1 MWYRNVKVAQMGILN
16 LSKHLFQGAE
26 ETIANWVKNDVL
38 INGDLPNMPD
48 QYRGKYVW
56 NDLEVPSWLKGVV
69 RGIDHNVSAGRGA
82 VFNTETRILSVPQ
95 VIDKKTLQIFINRI
109 LHEIRHSVDPRF
121 NKPEVLRQINKQMQ
135 PQIIYRNI
143 LDNFMNTKQ
152 VISSY
157 DQYIIFLYSK
167 YNNLNDARADP
178 SKFLKTINDIK
189 TVISELD
196 FNKAKDA
203 FLAGHDLYVDNTI
216 EHPNQLGDVRGLLS
230 KEFLDGVK
238 QKYYSKM
245 DVQQWKS
252 YLRNTLT
259 NINSPN
265 FEKLSNQIQEISN
278 NDGLSI
284 SYIVKNTK
292 DKNWNKKYLSQ
303 IAGVL
308 GQYEVTNPLSVL
320 VRRENRVV
328 PNNPNAAKNLQTY
341 LTKASQLEQLAA
353 QNLGAW
359 SKFINN
365 PALSKIINKDV
376 LGMLKNIGSG
386 SKSLSQSLRQMPPQS
401 PLWGLL
407 EPALEFG
414 LYQFG
419 LYLENPSA
427 YNLQSQE
434 QSTISQLN
442 TAIAKI
448 LADNKITDKKGYF
461 MQNYGSTLKTLG
473 TMEQSQLLNKFPV
486 MPFNQGLNIMK
497 NIGQK

>member
-1 MWYRNVKVAQMGILN
+1 M
-16 LSKHLFQGAE
+16 
-26 ETIANWVKNDVL
+26 
-38 INGDLPNMPD
+38 
-48 QYRGKYVW
+48 
-56 NDLEVPSWLKGVV
+56 
-69 RGIDHNVSAGRGA
+69 
-82 VFNTETRILSVPQ
+82 
-95 VIDKKTLQIFINRI
+95 
-109 LHEIRHSVDPRF
+109 
-121 NKPEVLRQINKQMQ
+121 
-135 PQIIYRNI
+135 
-143 LDNFMNTKQ
+143 
-152 VISSY
+152 
-157 DQYIIFLYSK
+157 
-167 YNNLNDARADP
+167 
-178 SKFLKTINDIK
+178 
-189 TVISELD
+189 
-196 FNKAKDA
+196 
-203 FLAGHDLYVDNTI
+203 
-216 EHPNQLGDVRGLLS
+216 
-230 KEFLDGVK
+230 DGVK

-328 PNNPNAAKNLQTY
+328 PNNPNAARNLQTY

-353 QNLGAW
+353 RNLGAW

-365 PALSKIINKDV
+365 PALTKIINKDV

-401 PLWGLL
+401 PLCGLL

-427 YNLQSQE
+427 YNSQTPE
-434 QSTISQLN
+434 QSLISQLN
-442 TAIAKI
+442 AKITEI

-461 MQNYGSTLKTLG
+461 MKNYGSYLKTLG
-473 TMEQSQLLNKFPV
+473 SMEQNELLGKFPV
-486 MPFNQGLNIMK
+486 MSLNQGLNIMK

>member
-1 MWYRNVKVAQMGILN
+1 MGILN

-26 ETIANWVKNDVL
+26 KTISNWVKNDVL

-48 QYRGKYVW
+48 QYRGRYVW

-69 RGIDHNVSAGRGA
+69 KGIDHNVSEGRGA
-82 VFNTETRILSVPQ
+82 VFNTETRILSVPK
-95 VIDKKTLQIFINRI
+95 VIEKKTLQIFINRV

-121 NKPEVLRQINKQMQ
+121 NKPEVLKQMNKQMQ

-157 DQYIIFLYSK
+157 DQYIFFLYSK
-167 YNNLNDARADP
+167 YNNLEDARADP
-178 SKFLKTINDIK
+178 SKFFKTINDIK

-196 FNKAKDA
+196 FDKAKNS
-203 FLAGHDLYVDNTI
+203 FLNGHNLYVDNPV

-230 KEFLDGVK
+230 KEFLDDVK
-238 QKYYSKM
+238 QKYYPKM
-245 DVQQWKS
+245 DIQQWKN
-252 YLRNTLT
+252 YLKNTLINT
-259 NINSPN
+259 NNPN
-265 FEKLSNQIQEISN
+265 FEKLSNQIQEVSH

-284 SYIVKNTK
+284 SNIVKNTK

-303 IAGVL
+303 IASVI
-308 GQYEVTNPLSVL
+308 GQYEVSNPLSSL
-320 VRRENRVV
+320 VRRENRVI
-328 PNNPNAAKNLQTY
+328 PSNPNATKNLQTY

-353 QNLGAW
+353 NNPGVW
-359 SKFINN
+359 NKFINN
-365 PALSKIINKDV
+365 PGLSKMVNAKV
-376 LGMLKNIGSG
+376 LGMLKNLGTN
-386 SKSLSQSLRQMPPQS
+386 SKALSQSLRQMPPQS

-442 TAIAKI
+442 AKITEI

-473 TMEQSQLLNKFPV
+473 TMEQSQLLSKFPV